1 MLKLRLQYFGH
12 LMRRTNSNGKD
23 PDAGKLKA
31 GEGDGRGWDG
41 WMASPTQWTWVW
53 VNSGSWWW
61 TGRSGVLQS
70 MGLQR
75 VGYNWVTELNWFNWL
90 VTCPSKQMLHSL
102 PAHRGTRKHKK
113 EKCMQSLIRSFWVL
127 RNLRLQSEQMGS
139 ENLTIPD
146 FQNGKVFESSITFSF
161 FFFFFFL
168 PYHVASMW
176 DLRSPSKGRTH
187 VPLLRSL
194 KS

>member
-1 MLKLRLQYFGH
+1 MLKLKLQYFGH

-127 RNLRLQSEQMGS
+127 CNLRLQSEQMGS

-161 FFFFFFL
+161 FFFFL
-168 PYHVASMW
+168 PYHVAGMW